1 MTTIKI
7 APTNNPFVVKLSL
20 DLKSYCEAYIKHAAE
35 PANQELFT
43 QFKKLRTLIGETLTG
58 VGGALHWPAI
68 KALWAKPAQ
77 ERGFDFLNAN
87 YQEPAPLVIDTLDR
101 FFIELLKNSVDA
113 ILKNYVDSQQS
124 TTQLE
129 MSIELDLNDKDTV
142 SVVIKDNSGG
152 FPNNYI
158 QNFPAYIAN
167 HDYKKRSLSSAA
179 HANTFTSSKDKIA
192 HYYFGGAG
200 KGLAIILNLLLTGH
214 LLEGPNQ
221 SKALYDVAENA
232 TAVSIENCTR
242 GDKVVGAQLK
252 FTSPVIPF
260 SPPLAPLSNEKAA
273 QDVLPLLLPTLN
285 RRKMSE
291 ASISPVAESRRG
303 LTAANELMAQ
313 DPVASISL
321 KKLTISDS
329 LGITFLAPPVTRKKL
344 TIELPDDRTV
354 ASQVETAQIIP
365 VI

>member
-1 MTTIKI
+1 M
-7 APTNNPFVVKLSL
+7 
-20 DLKSYCEAYIKHAAE
+20 
-35 PANQELFT
+35 
-43 QFKKLRTLIGETLTG
+43 
-58 VGGALHWPAI
+58 
-68 KALWAKPAQ
+68 
-77 ERGFDFLNAN
+77 
-87 YQEPAPLVIDTLDR
+87 
-101 FFIELLKNSVDA
+101 
-113 ILKNYVDSQQS
+113 
-124 TTQLE
+124 
-129 MSIELDLNDKDTV
+129 
-142 SVVIKDNSGG
+142 
-152 FPNNYI
+152 
-158 QNFPAYIAN
+158 
-167 HDYKKRSLSSAA
+167 
-179 HANTFTSSKDKIA
+179 
-192 HYYFGGAG
+192 
-200 KGLAIILNLLLTGH
+200 NLLLTGH

-260 SPPLAPLSNEKAA
+260 SPPLAPLSNEKAT

-291 ASISPVAESRRG
+291 ASISPVAESRRD
-303 LTAANELMAQ
+303 LAAANELMAQ